1 MRFIAAI
8 FSLTLVPAQAAAV
21 DWKVYGTTSIEGG
34 SVCFY
39 DADGVTRTADR
50 HLRVSTNCML
60 QKDLEGVDIKR
71 QFGGK
76 NLDNV
81 ARKARD
87 KYTPPIVLVEGVNSD
102 QALVVM
108 QYEET
113 ANLSGIQAHSRLFFG
128 LNCSEQMTQTLSAYV
143 LSNGKESRSDKPTGW
158 AYVSPESN
166 GARLLKILCLAQ

>member
-21 DWKVYGTTSIEGG
+21 DWKVYGTTSVEGG

-50 HLRVSTNCML
+50 HLRVSTKCML
-60 QKDLEGVDIKR
+60 QKDLDGVDITR

-76 NLDNV
+76 ILDNV
-81 ARKARD
+81 ARKVRD
-87 KYTPPIVLVEGVNSD
+87 KYTPPIVLVESVNAD
-102 QALVVM
+102 QALIVM

-113 ANLSGIQAHSRLFFG
+113 ANLSGIQAHARLLFE
-128 LNCSEQMTQTLSAYV
+128 LNCPEQMTQILSTYV
-143 LSNGKESRSDKPTGW
+143 LSDGKESRSDKPGNW
-158 AYVSPESN
+158 QYVAPETN
-166 GARLLKILCLAQ
+166 NARLLKILCLAQ